1 MPSDALH
8 FPESQF
14 RVNPASVNT
23 LYQGDSISKAT
34 GDEAVHVIR
43 HDSPA
48 SLLAHGGELLRQ
60 AEAQNNLILGICAHA
75 EQNRAVE
82 AAPPWW
88 LTIENGGT
96 VSGVTVM
103 TPPYSLVISP
113 MVDAAIQSLAGFL
126 QDADAPIPGVAGPSA
141 AASAFAEVWSRAT
154 GQSPTLQMDQRLYA
168 CERVEPIRRPAAGS
182 AWPNRTTPNY
192 WRHGAVNS
200 KLRLGGK
207 TMSPR
212 AKDMMQRQIAAGS
225 VFVWDDGRPVSCAAF
240 ARETENG
247 VAVNFVFTPRELRGR
262 GYATSCVAALTQR
275 LLDRGKIFCC
285 LYTDLANPTSN
296 GIYQR
301 IGYRPVC
308 DAQVWKFGGN

>member
-1 MPSDALH
+1 
-8 FPESQF
+8 
-14 RVNPASVNT
+14 V
-23 LYQGDSISKAT
+23 Y
-34 GDEAVHVIR
+34 VIR

-75 EQNRAVE
+75 AQIRAVE

-88 LTIENGGT
+88 LTIENGGI

-103 TPPYSLVISP
+103 TPPHNLVISP
-113 MVDAAIQSLAGFL
+113 MVDAAIRSLAGFL

-141 AASAFAEVWSRAT
+141 AATAFAEVWSRAT
-154 GQSPTLQMDQRLYA
+154 GQSRTLQMDQRLYA
-168 CERVEPIRRPAAGS
+168 CERVEPIRAASG
-182 AWPNRTTPNY
+182 R
-192 WRHGAVNS
+192 
-200 KLRLGGK
+200 LRLAEPDDAELLAAWSGEFEVAVGGT
-207 TMSPR
+207 TMGPR
-212 AKDMMQRQIAAGS
+212 AKDIMQRQIAAGG

-308 DAQVWKFGGN
+308 DAQVWKFGED